1 MEGSLAMARR
11 NGTWRVSIRA
21 VLLVLALVMAA
32 TLPAATLA
40 QGGKT
45 KIVWSTWG
53 NPDELTRFDEFN
65 KDFMA
70 RHPDIEVVLQPVPSY
85 SDYHSKLLAQLIS
98 GTAPD
103 LFYVGDDNIGKFVD
117 SNVLQPLDKLM
128 ASDGSKITPAD
139 FFDGLFGAAR
149 KDGATYGIPV
159 DDNPDVF
166 WYDKQALAAAG
177 ITEDPAEL
185 AAKGEWT
192 TAKFLEMVDK
202 LKAAKL
208 VGAMFW
214 NYWATHWSWVSA
226 NGGTVF
232 DDQGKFVLPND
243 PTSIA
248 ALKTLGERFQDGSF
262 VVADTMPEGA
272 GPDTT
277 FLTHGAGFF
286 SQGRY
291 TIGTVKSG
299 GEQDSYDIVRWPTVD
314 GKPRPTGV
322 AAAYMGINKASPNID
337 AAWQFYQDFLSADG
351 QRFRLSKGG
360 NAVPSIKGADDVV
373 LEGYPAHA
381 QTFLDVR
388 DTGFVDF
395 AAEARVP
402 GLSSDISTAMQ
413 QLYEGKATIDAT
425 VTKMTDLVNAAH

>member
-1 MEGSLAMARR
+1 MALRTGKGR
-11 NGTWRVSIRA
+11 IR
-21 VLLVLALVMAA
+21 
-32 TLPAATLA
+32 TLA
-40 QGGKT
+40 GLVAAGAILAAIVPGATAAQDKT
-45 KIVWSTWG
+45 RIVWSTWG

-65 KDFMA
+65 TDFMA

-117 SNVLQPLDKLM
+117 SNVLQPVDDLM
-128 ASDGSKITPAD
+128 AAPDSRIKPAD
-139 FFDGLFGAAR
+139 FLDGLYGAAQ
-149 KDGATYGIPV
+149 KDGVTYGIPV
-159 DDNPDVF
+159 DDNPDVL

-185 AAKGEWT
+185 AANGEWT
-192 TAKFLEMVDK
+192 VAKFLEMNDK
-202 LKAAKL
+202 LKAAGL
-208 VGAMFW
+208 LGAIYW

-232 DDQGKFVLPND
+232 DDQGNFVLPGD
-243 PTSIA
+243 PASIA
-248 ALKTLGERFQDGSF
+248 ALETLAARFGDGSF
-262 VVADTMPEGA
+262 ALADTMPEGA
-272 GPDTT
+272 GADTT

-291 TIGTVKSG
+291 TIGTIMEG

-314 GKPRPTGV
+314 GQPRPTGV
-322 AAAYMGINKASPNID
+322 AAAYMGINKASPNVD

-351 QRFRLSKGG
+351 QRFRLSGGG
-360 NAVPSIKGADDVV
+360 NAVPSVKGADDVV
-373 LEGYPAHA
+373 LEGYPVHA

-388 DTGFVDF
+388 DQGFVDF

-402 GLSSDISTAMQ
+402 GLSSDISAAMQ
-413 QLYEGKATIDAT
+413 KLYEGKATVDET
-425 VTKMTDLVNAAH
+425 VKTMTDLVAAGSQP